1 MTEGITCAPALP
13 GTRCRRRIY
22 LMRHADVSYFDADGR
37 PLDPRTV
44 PLTAEGRSQA
54 QAAARML
61 AEVPF
66 DLAICSGLTRTVE
79 TARLVLGER
88 DLPLLE
94 EKRLREVRGGRLAE
108 VPTEALER
116 TVAFAYEGAADPD
129 GGFIGGERWTDFG
142 ARVGEA
148 WRELIARDDWLNLL
162 VVAHDGVNRV
172 LMSQV
177 VGIGLAG
184 LKAFEQD
191 PACVNII
198 ELDIRDGEV
207 ERAYLRAVNIAAY
220 DLVRDG
226 QHLMVMEKIH
236 RNYAVGRTIR
246 ARPVPDAE
254 VPDAVPE

>member
-1 MTEGITCAPALP
+1 MSRPPALP

-54 QAAARML
+54 LAAGKML
-61 AEVPF
+61 ADVRF
-66 DLAICSGLTRTVE
+66 DLAVCSGLTRTVE
-79 TARLVLGER
+79 TARIVLGER
-88 DLPLLE
+88 ALPLADDR
-94 EKRLREVRGGRLAE
+94 RLREVRGGRLAE
-108 VPTEALER
+108 VPPDALER
-116 TVAFAYEGAADPD
+116 TVAFAYDGAGEPD
-129 GGFIGGERWTDFG
+129 GGFIGGERWSEFAT
-142 ARVGEA
+142 RVDEA
-148 WRELIARDDWLNLL
+148 WRDLVARDDWTNLL

-198 ELDIRDGEV
+198 ELDIRDGSV

-236 RNYAVGRTIR
+236 RKYAAGLTIDEART
-246 ARPVPDAE
+246 A
-254 VPDAVPE
+254 